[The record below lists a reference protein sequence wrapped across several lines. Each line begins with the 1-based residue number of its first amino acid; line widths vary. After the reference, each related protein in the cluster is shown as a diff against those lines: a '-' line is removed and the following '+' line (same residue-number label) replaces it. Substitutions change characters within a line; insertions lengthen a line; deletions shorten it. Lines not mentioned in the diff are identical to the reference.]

1 MDLAELVR
9 AALEEDIGPGDLTTE
24 ACIDDASAGEG
35 ILLAKQDLVVC
46 GHRVAK
52 QVFKEVGRRTGGP
65 LSYEVLHDDG
75 SRVAPGTA
83 IAHLR
88 GSLRTLLIGERVALN
103 FFMRMSGIA
112 THVGTYVDAA
122 GGALRVVDTRKT
134 TPLLR
139 ALEKYA
145 VRTGGAHNHRYAL
158 YDGVLIKDN
167 HVAAVGSLTRAV
179 SRARAAVHH
188 LVRIEVEVATL
199 AQLDEAVKAG
209 ADAVLLDNM
218 DDALLRECVAH
229 ARALRPEVILEASGN
244 MTPERIR
251 GLRDAGLDVVS
262 AGGLVHQARW
272 VDLSLD
278 IVQS

>member
-1 MDLAELVR
+1 MDLTELVR
-9 AALEEDIGPGDLTTE
+9 AALDEDIGPGDITTE
-24 ACIDDASAGEG
+24 ACIDAAAAGEG

-52 QVFKEVGRRTGGP
+52 LVFKEVARRTGG
-65 LSYEVLHDDG
+65 LVSYEVLLDDG
-75 SRVAPGTA
+75 ARTTAGTT

-88 GSLRTLLIGERVALN
+88 GSMRTLLIGERVALN

-112 THVGTYVDAA
+112 THVGEYVEAA

-139 ALEKYA
+139 SLEKYA
-145 VRTGGAHNHRYAL
+145 VRTGGAYNHRHAL

-167 HVAAVGSLTRAV
+167 HIAAVGSIGRAV
-179 SRARAAVHH
+179 TQARATTHH
-188 LVRIEVEVATL
+188 LVRIEVEAGTL
-199 AQLDEAVKAG
+199 EQLDEALRAG

-218 DDALLRECVAH
+218 DDAQLGQCVEH

-251 GLRDAGLDVVS
+251 GLRDIGLDVVS